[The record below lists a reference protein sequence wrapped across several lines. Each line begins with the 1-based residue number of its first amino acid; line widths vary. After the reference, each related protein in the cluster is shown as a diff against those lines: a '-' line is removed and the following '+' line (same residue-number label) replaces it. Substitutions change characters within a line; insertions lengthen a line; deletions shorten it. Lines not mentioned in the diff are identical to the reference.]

1 MTLTKTLQ
9 TAETVVGI
17 ICLGSM
23 FVIIC
28 ANVVMRYV
36 ASDPIFW
43 AEELSNFLFVWAG
56 FLSCAYILAEDRH
69 IRVTLFVN
77 LLPPMA
83 QTWINLVLSIVL
95 VVMFGS
101 FVWPCIVALESMN
114 VTAALQI
121 SETYPYSILPL
132 SMGLCCVHS
141 LVHVLRLAQTIRVSY
156 QEKAA

>member
-69 IRVTLFVN
+69 IRVTPVCQSASADGPNMDQTGALDCPRHHVWFVR
-77 LLPPMA
+77 
-83 QTWINLVLSIVL
+83 
-95 VVMFGS
+95 
-101 FVWPCIVALESMN
+101 VALH
-114 VTAALQI
+114 
-121 SETYPYSILPL
+121 
-132 SMGLCCVHS
+132 CCP
-141 LVHVLRLAQTIRVSY
+141 
-156 QEKAA
+156 